1 MPVSELNRGVPVLVA
16 GVVALAVGLLLQPLA
31 IRFLRQRG
39 VMDAP
44 NDRSSHT
51 TPTVRGGGVVVTA
64 ALVVGALVASSV
76 RPFDDRTP
84 VVLLLVIALS
94 AAVGFAEDV
103 SGVPVVPRF
112 GLLLLSAAPLA
123 FLLPGGPAT
132 RSAGAVLLVFYA
144 VAVINATNFM
154 DGINGISAAQG
165 AAAGVVFA
173 ALATAHELADVAV
186 VAAALTGAAVSF
198 APFNVPRASIFL
210 GDVGSYGLGAAFAG
224 LSAAL
229 VIGGVPPEAAVAPLL
244 IYAVDTGA
252 TLLRRLRAGE
262 PWHLPHRTHT
272 YQRLT
277 DLGLSHAV
285 VSGLVLALI
294 LLCSAL
300 GAASLYSLTAR
311 VVGDLLLVTVALAY
325 LGLPALLRRRSLA

>member
-1 MPVSELNRGVPVLVA
+1 MLVA

-39 VMDAP
+39 VMDTP
-44 NDRSSHT
+44 NERSSHT
-51 TPTVRGGGVVVTA
+51 VPTVRGGGVVVMTA
-64 ALVVGALVASSV
+64 LGVGALVSQAV
-76 RPFDDRTP
+76 RPFEGRTAF
-84 VVLLLVIALS
+84 VLLFVTVLS
-94 AAVGFAEDV
+94 AAVGLAEDL
-103 SGVPVVPRF
+103 SGVPVAARF
-112 GLLLLSAAPLA
+112 GLLLLSASPLVL
-123 FLLPGGPAT
+123 LLPDGAV
-132 RSAGAVLLVFYA
+132 SQSLGAVLVVGYA

-165 AAAGVVFA
+165 TAAGLVFA
-173 ALATAHELADVAV
+173 ALAAAHDLDDVAV
-186 VAAALTGAAVSF
+186 IAAALAGAAVSF

-210 GDVGSYGLGAAFAG
+210 GDAGSYGLGAAFAG

-229 VIGGVPPEAAVAPLL
+229 VIGGVPPEAVIAPLL

-252 TLLRRLRAGE
+252 AFLRRLRAGE

-277 DLGLSHAV
+277 DLGLSHAA

-294 LLCSAL
+294 LLCSTL

-325 LGLPALLRRRSLA
+325 LRLPAILRRRSLA